1 MKKFLLI
8 LILPLFMACSEKSEN
23 VVLTLTLEN
32 ATFNKAE
39 VNIIKDFIA
48 YNRETRIAEADSNG
62 VFTLELE
69 IQHPQLIFITLG
81 QIRTSVYLEKG
92 GDLQLFADMNNWDTS
107 LTFTGDYANENN
119 FLVLNSRA
127 LATDFNQNNTMNL
140 YRSGTAEEFQQYAKD
155 MQSTSAELLKDFGK
169 KNKLSKD
176 FTRFF
181 LTDVTYTYYSNLL
194 NFSPYYNYFNQTEP
208 ELTEGYYDFLKD
220 ALVFSDESFNVRS
233 FADFLNV
240 YHQYY
245 IRTNKE
251 NIPADMDEFE
261 QSKWAVNEIYTG
273 KARDFVMAN
282 IINAELNWGEF
293 TKAETSYNEFRDSGA
308 DLALVE
314 ILRDAY
320 ESALRV
326 TPGNAAPAFTLTDIN
341 GNNVS
346 LSDFEGKVVY
356 LDFWASWCG
365 PCMREVPHAKELK
378 KRFEGQED
386 LVFLYISVD
395 EDPEAWKRTVELHQ
409 IEGVHLN
416 VKGMKAETALSY
428 NVKGVPSFFIIDKK
442 GIIHDNNP
450 GRPSSG
456 DVIDQQL
463 RTALGV

>member
-1 MKKFLLI
+1 MKKLLLI

-39 VNIIKDFIA
+39 VSVVKDFIA
-48 YNRETRIAEADSNG
+48 FNRDTQIAEADSNG
-62 VFTLELE
+62 VFTLELAIE
-69 IQHPQLIFITLG
+69 HPQLVFITLG

-92 GDLQLFADMNNWDTS
+92 GDLQLFADMDNWDTS

-119 FLVLNSRA
+119 FLLQNTRA
-127 LATDFNQNNTMNL
+127 LAKDFNQNNTMNL
-140 YRSGTAEEFQQYAKD
+140 FRSGTAEEFQQYAKD
-155 MQSTSAELLKDFGK
+155 MQSTSADLLKDFGK

-176 FTRFF
+176 FTSFF
-181 LTDVTYTYYSNLL
+181 LTDITYTYYSNLL
-194 NFSPYYNYFNQTEP
+194 NFSPYYTYFNQTEP
-208 ELTEGYYDFLKD
+208 ELTEGYYDFLND
-220 ALVFSDESFNVRS
+220 ALVFSDENFRVRS

-251 NIPADMDEFE
+251 NIPSDLDEFD

-273 KARDFVMAN
+273 KARDYILAS
-282 IINAELNWGEF
+282 IINSELNWGEF
-293 TKAETSYNEFRDSGA
+293 TKAEASYNEFRDSGA
-308 DLALVE
+308 DQVLVG
-314 ILRDAY
+314 LLKDAY
-320 ESALRV
+320 ESALRIA
-326 TPGNAAPAFTLTDIN
+326 PGNVAPAFTLSDIN

-416 VKGMKAETALSY
+416 VRGMKDATALNY
-428 NVKGVPSFFIIDKK
+428 NVKGVPSFFIIDKN
-442 GIIHDNNP
+442 GIIHNNNP

-456 DVIDQQL
+456 DIIDQQL